1 MLGGPRGAYHLEKD
15 PKAIQ
20 VPATVE
26 AVLTARIDRL
36 PLEEKRL
43 LQCAAVVGKDV
54 PMALLRTIVDM
65 DEDALRHGLANLQ
78 AAEFLYAGR
87 LFPGP
92 GSTFKHALTHQV
104 TYGRI
109 AGIVDE
115 CRINGLL
122 KRSSAPPRPRR

>member
-92 GSTFKHALTHQV
+92 VHVQARTDPSGHLWEIASGSSTSVA
-104 TYGRI
+104 
-109 AGIVDE
+109 
-115 CRINGLL
+115 
-122 KRSSAPPRPRR
+122 